1 MLLAEGS
8 TDSQNKF
15 AGYAGSRTGSG
26 ENHSM
31 RNRSGRTSAMRAAI
45 YLRCSSDDQ
54 KEGDFSTLDVQRELN
69 QALIAERG

>member
-1 MLLAEGS
+1 
-8 TDSQNKF
+8 
-15 AGYAGSRTGSG
+15 
-26 ENHSM
+26 M